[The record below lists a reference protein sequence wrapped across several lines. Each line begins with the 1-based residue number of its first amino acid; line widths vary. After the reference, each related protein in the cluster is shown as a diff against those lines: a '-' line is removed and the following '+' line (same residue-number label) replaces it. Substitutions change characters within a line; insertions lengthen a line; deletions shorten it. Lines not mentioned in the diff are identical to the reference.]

1 MVGWGI
7 REEINPLV
15 IIRHM
20 FGRIIRLPRLIASF
34 LQESGNLWTIGH
46 SVEVIRPLTL
56 VCNVLNEI
64 RKKKNK
70 ENEIYT
76 TDIDDLSTKFIHLMH
91 KHTLHKNTFVC

>member
-1 MVGWGI
+1 
-7 REEINPLV
+7 
-15 IIRHM
+15 M

-34 LQESGNLWTIGH
+34 LQESGNLWAIGH

-70 ENEIYT
+70 ENEVYT
-76 TDIDDLSTKFIHLMH
+76 TNIDDLSTKFIHLMH
-91 KHTLHKNTFVC
+91 SALNALNGRDKKKTVKKRSG